1 MTFREKYGPWAL
13 ITGASEGVG
22 RAFARRIAAEGV
34 NLVLVARREGP
45 LAELAAELTRDFG
58 VEAVPLSVDLFSTDA
73 PDRIRAA
80 IGRRDIG
87 LYISNAGAD
96 PFGARFLDLDL
107 EKWQGL
113 INVNVNNLV
122 AMCHRFGTEMRAKG
136 RGGIIVIGSGACYGG
151 GRFMA
156 TYSGAKGFSLNFTES
171 LWSELQ
177 PYGVDVLYMAL
188 AMTDTPELR
197 RHMAERGQTVPENIA
212 SPDDVAA
219 KGLESLGQL
228 HLVNWGQEDDQDGF
242 VSASAA
248 ARRGRIGVIDQ
259 STRRVF
265 GD

>member
-1 MTFREKYGPWAL
+1 MTFRDKYGPWAL
-13 ITGASEGVG
+13 ITGASQGVG

-45 LAELAAELTRDFG
+45 LGELARELAGEFG
-58 VEAVPLSVDLFSTDA
+58 VETLPLSLDLHADDA
-73 PDRIRAA
+73 ADRILAA
-80 IGRRDIG
+80 IGSREIG
-87 LYISNAGAD
+87 LFVSNAGAD
-96 PFGARFLDLDL
+96 PFGSRFLDRDL
-107 EKWQGL
+107 AQWRGL
-113 INVNVNNLV
+113 VNLNVNHLLTLCHALGG
-122 AMCHRFGTEMRAKG
+122 AMRTRG
-136 RGGIIVIGSGACYGG
+136 RGGIVVIGSGACYGG

-171 LWSELQ
+171 LWSELK
-177 PYGVDVLYMAL
+177 PHGVDVLYMAL

-197 RHMAERGQTVPENIA
+197 RLMAERGQPVPDGIA

-219 KGLESLGQL
+219 KGLESLGVL
-228 HLVNWGQEDDQDGF
+228 HLINWGQADDQDGF

-248 ARRGRIGVIDQ
+248 ARRGRVEVIDQ